1 MAAVYALPTP
11 MSIVDCRL
19 HVPLTLAPP
28 CGAHR
33 LKKAE
38 PITALR
44 LTGVLM
50 QVLDPDKMGRMLRR
64 QLWPTISGFLH
75 TKEEADTVR
84 ALQREVGAGTLLCD
98 EHVYRSPDWILPEAF
113 AHPLH
118 RLRASGLPT

>member
-1 MAAVYALPTP
+1 M
-11 MSIVDCRL
+11 
-19 HVPLTLAPP
+19 HVPLTRTPTS
-28 CGAHR
+28 GAHR

-75 TKEEADTVR
+75 TKEEADTAR
-84 ALQREVGAGTLLCD
+84 ALQREVSAGTPLCD
-98 EHVYRSPDWILPEAF
+98 EHVYRSPDWISPEAF
-113 AHPLH
+113 ASPRPPH
-118 RLRASGLPT
+118 RPRASGLPT